1 MPQAESVLARP
12 SGGHLNL
19 GISGRLAIVLGA
31 SRGIGMEIARE
42 LWAEGCK
49 VISVGR
55 TLESAEA
62 DRRISIKCDLMPQGE
77 PERLAEY
84 VMTKYGSP
92 DIVVHV
98 LGGSQG
104 ITQMLAPSEDWAK
117 VWRLNIGIAHDLN
130 RCFLPEMQKNRWG
143 RIVHISSN
151 AHRIG
156 VGYCPYSSAKAA
168 LDGYVKGVS
177 KEVSKDGVIVAAVAP
192 GIVHTPG
199 RYFAKLDSKQQEE
212 YFNAY
217 IPTQRFGR
225 AEEVA
230 KVVTFLASDHSSYMA
245 GSIVAIDGGAR

>member
-1 MPQAESVLARP
+1 M
-12 SGGHLNL
+12 NL
-19 GISGRLAIVLGA
+19 GISDRLALIVGA

-49 VISVGR
+49 VISVAR
-55 TLESAEA
+55 SLESSDV
-62 DRRISIKCDLMPQGE
+62 DRRITLRRDLMPQGE
-77 PERLAEY
+77 PERLVEY
-84 VMTKYGSP
+84 VEARYGMP
-92 DIVVHV
+92 DIIVHV

-104 ITQMLAPSEDWAK
+104 ITSMLAPSGDWAK
-117 VWRLNIGIAHDLN
+117 VWRLNLGIAHDLN
-130 RCFLPEMQKNRWG
+130 RCFLPEMQKSRWG